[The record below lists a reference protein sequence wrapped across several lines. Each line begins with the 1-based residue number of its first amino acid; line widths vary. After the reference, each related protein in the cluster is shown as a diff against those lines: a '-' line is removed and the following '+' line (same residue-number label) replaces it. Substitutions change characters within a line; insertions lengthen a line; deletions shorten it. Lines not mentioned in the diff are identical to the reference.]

1 MKPFGVRQTMLG
13 AALLVVGGFA
23 ACNRE
28 VRTTPVNPAR
38 HANPTPEQAFDTIF
52 DTFRRRIEETPVGF
66 VVTDS
71 TSRTSMVGTN
81 KVSKELFPPAK
92 EGEPYK
98 AVITVTSES
107 RYSILRTKES
117 DDNSTDQNGGR
128 KNNDPLA
135 DNSDKEGELGEPM
148 LKTKPD
154 IGKSRIATDVIKA
167 PAEDKPDVRKYDLHY
182 ENGRWV
188 LDTVPNANTEQSIQ
202 NAFKNAL
209 DTQSSE

>member
-1 MKPFGVRQTMLG
+1 MLG
-13 AALLVVGGFA
+13 AALLVVANFA
-23 ACNRE
+23 GCSRE
-28 VRTTPVNPAR
+28 VRTTPVGPPR

-52 DTFRRRIEETPVGF
+52 DTFRRRIEDTPVGF
-66 VVTDS
+66 VVNDS
-71 TSRTSMVGTN
+71 TSRTSLVGTN

-117 DDNSTDQNGGR
+117 DDNTTDQNSGR

-135 DNSDKEGELGEPM
+135 ETNEAGEPVEPT
-148 LKTKPD
+148 LPPKSDVGKGR
-154 IGKSRIATDVIKA
+154 IGADVIGP
-167 PAEDKPDVRKYDLHY
+167 PAQGKPDVRKYDLNY

-188 LDTVPNANTEQSIQ
+188 LKTKLDTKTEQSIQ
-202 NAFKNAL
+202 NAFRNAL
-209 DTQSSE
+209 DTQKSE

>member
-1 MKPFGVRQTMLG
+1 MKSFGIRHTMLG
-13 AALLVVGGFA
+13 AALLVVANFA
-23 ACNRE
+23 GCNRE
-28 VRTTPVNPAR
+28 VSTTPAGPPR

-52 DTFRRRIEETPVGF
+52 DTFRRRIEDTQVGF
-66 VVTDS
+66 VVNDS
-71 TSRTSMVGTN
+71 TSRTSLVGSN

-117 DDNSTDQNGGR
+117 EDNTTEQNSGR
-128 KNNDPLA
+128 KTNDPLA
-135 DNSDKEGELGEPM
+135 ETNELGEPVEPT
-148 LKTKPD
+148 LPTKPD
-154 IGKSRIATDVIKA
+154 VGKGRIATDVIGP
-167 PAEDKPDVRKYDLHY
+167 PAQGKPDVRKYELHY

-209 DTQSSE
+209 DTQTSE

>member
-13 AALLVVGGFA
+13 AALLVVANFA
-23 ACNRE
+23 GCSRE
-28 VRTTPVNPAR
+28 VKTTPVGPAR

-52 DTFRRRIEETPVGF
+52 DTFRRRIEDTPVGF
-66 VVTDS
+66 VVNDS
-71 TSRTSMVGTN
+71 TSRTSLVGTN

-107 RYSILRTKES
+107 RYSILRTKET
-117 DDNSTDQNGGR
+117 DDNTAEQNSGR

-135 DNSDKEGELGEPM
+135 ETNEAGEPVEPT
-148 LKTKPD
+148 LPIKAD
-154 IGKSRIATDVIKA
+154 VGKGRIATDVIK
-167 PAEDKPDVRKYDLHY
+167 PPSQDKPDVRKYELHY